1 MLLDSDSSL
10 KVAHDIIHDANDLL
24 RIKDSIAEMKAGEQ
38 RKHSKWE
45 QLLDTPDSPNL
56 PPDSTVPEG
65 YVEFEYSDGSIFRVP
80 CVWNIFMFS
89 EKDVREK
96 ITFINGEHSGQWRVG
111 TATTSV
117 GAFYGLISDAPIE
130 VGTLTTDG
138 LISLNNEDYGDVLSI
153 VFPQIEELSTG
164 TIDALALTIQEF
176 TGTNTTLGNCT
187 FNDVSAPDAEVED
200 VVSARFDEI
209 KATELICTGEQRI
222 TVESFNAWY
231 QASTYAFD
239 TRPQTD
245 AKYSTYIPFYPLS
258 ATGEAINGYEKPLV
272 DNPFYPDKI
281 YMDSHGVPWKAS
293 FAWVPSA
300 TRPSVPY
307 WQDTDG
313 IYWYKVRVS
322 TSASMFGSPNLIWP
336 VRATADAN
344 FTDSITPPMKAE
356 ADGMIVTVK
365 AFSTTPVPV
374 CLTDRYTFESEE
386 VWNWYPGTTRMIKG
400 PRICEFMAKRHFI
413 WSGNK
418 ITAVEYEFL
427 PIGDLDD

>member
-10 KVAHDIIHDANDLL
+10 KVAHDIIHDANEFFKKWSWLL
-24 RIKDSIAEMKAGEQ
+24 AEQDDSSLGE
-38 RKHSKWE
+38 
-45 QLLDTPDSPNL
+45 
-56 PPDSTVPEG
+56 DSTVPEG
-65 YVEFEYSDGSIFRVP
+65 YVGFEYSDGSIFNVP
-80 CVWNIFMFS
+80 CVWNVFMFS

-96 ITFINGEHSGQWRVG
+96 ITFINGEHSAQWRVG
-111 TATTSV
+111 SASASV

-130 VGTLTTDG
+130 VGALKTDG
-138 LISLNNEDYGDVLSI
+138 LISLNNEEYGDVLSI
-153 VFPQIEELSTG
+153 IFPQIEDLSTG
-164 TIDALALTIQEF
+164 TIDALALTIQKF

-200 VVSARFDEI
+200 VVSARIDEI
-209 KATELICTGEQRI
+209 KTTELICTGEQRI

-231 QASTYAFD
+231 GASVGT

-245 AKYSTYIPFYPLS
+245 AKYTTYIPFLPLS

-281 YMDSHGVPWKAS
+281 YMDEHGSPWKPS

-313 IYWYKVRVS
+313 IYWYKVRVG
-322 TSASMFGSPNLIWP
+322 TTASMFGSPNLIWP
-336 VRATADAN
+336 VRAAADS
-344 FTDSITPPMKAE
+344 TYTGSTTPPMKAE

-365 AFSTTPVPV
+365 CFSSVSVPV

-386 VWNWYPGTTRMIKG
+386 AWSWFPGTTRSIKG
-400 PRICEFMAKRHFI
+400 PCIREFMAKRHFI

>member
-1 MLLDSDSSL
+1 MAIFYQSSFR
-10 KVAHDIIHDANDLL
+10 KSKTFDRDYRCAGAHHQ
-24 RIKDSIAEMKAGEQ
+24 K
-38 RKHSKWE
+38 
-45 QLLDTPDSPNL
+45 
-56 PPDSTVPEG
+56 
-65 YVEFEYSDGSIFRVP
+65 
-80 CVWNIFMFS
+80 
-89 EKDVREK
+89 
-96 ITFINGEHSGQWRVG
+96 
-111 TATTSV
+111 
-117 GAFYGLISDAPIE
+117 
-130 VGTLTTDG
+130 
-138 LISLNNEDYGDVLSI
+138 
-153 VFPQIEELSTG
+153 
-164 TIDALALTIQEF
+164 F

-187 FNDVSAPDAEVED
+187 FNDVSAPDAEVD

-222 TVESFNAWY
+222 TVEAFNAWY
-231 QASTYAFD
+231 GASSGT

-245 AKYSTYIPFYPLS
+245 AKYTTYIPFFPLS
-258 ATGEAINGYEKPLV
+258 ATGAPINGFEKPLV

-281 YMDSHGVPWKAS
+281 YMDEHGAPWNAS

-313 IYWYKVRVS
+313 IYWYKVRVG
-322 TSASMFGSPNLIWP
+322 TSASRFGSPNLIWP
-336 VRATADAN
+336 VRASADN
-344 FTDSITPPMKAE
+344 TYTDSTTPPMKAE

-365 AFSTTPVPV
+365 AFASQSVPV

-386 VWNWYPGTTRMIKG
+386 TWSWYPGATRMIKG